1 MTKQE
6 KYIKKNHDLAFTLTV
21 KLMKDYAN
29 KCQTDPDKNMMD
41 PILGTYNLINQ
52 LAIGLL
58 YKADG
63 HIDDAIDIMN
73 IAIQDAKEVVKNTR
87 EVSWQTNVDVKK
99 TQ

>member
-6 KYIKKNHDLAFTLTV
+6 KYIKKNYDLAFTLTV

-41 PILGTYNLINQ
+41 PILGTYNLISQ

-73 IAIQDAKEVVKNTR
+73 IAIQDAKEVVKNTK
-87 EVSWQTNVDVKK
+87 EVSW
-99 TQ
+99 

>member
-29 KCQTDPDKNMMD
+29 KCQTDPNKNMMD

>member
-6 KYIKKNHDLAFTLTV
+6 KYIKKNYDLAFTLTV

-73 IAIQDAKEVVKNTR
+73 IAIQDAKEVVKNTK
-87 EVSWQTNVDVKK
+87 EVSW
-99 TQ
+99 